1 MPTTGMCPR
10 GCASDGLDTAIRT
23 RMRVAMIP
31 TVLTCM
37 FLSSLQPTEGAAE
50 RRSDRVRACLPHEC
64 LNEGLRIHQWLR
76 ETTAFRRWRKGAWG
90 IAPTALCVLSTRL
103 QYPVYFCA

>member
-50 RRSDRVRACLPHEC
+50 RRSDRVRAYLPYEC
-64 LNEGLRIHQWLR
+64 LNEGLQIHILDIIANKKRHERLR
-76 ETTAFRRWRKGAWG
+76 KRGLRHLPPAGG
-90 IAPTALCVLSTRL
+90 G
-103 QYPVYFCA
+103 